1 MLDLDKLYIRA
12 AGDKYNILNHF
23 YESVYFFNRVH
34 TLRRMKLLAGFAVVT
49 Y

>member
-23 YESVYFFNRVH
+23 YESVYFFKTITVIVSIALNRVNH
-34 TLRRMKLLAGFAVVT
+34 FVV
-49 Y
+49 